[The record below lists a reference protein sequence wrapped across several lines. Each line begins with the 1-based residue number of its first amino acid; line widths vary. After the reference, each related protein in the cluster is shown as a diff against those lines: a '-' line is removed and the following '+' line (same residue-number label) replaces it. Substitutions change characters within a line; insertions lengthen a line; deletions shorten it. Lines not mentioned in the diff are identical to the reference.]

1 MSGEKTEITGV
12 SATVQGRCVV
22 IYDDMIRTGGS
33 LMQAAKAYREA
44 GARSVYAVAT
54 HGVFPGDSWARIKNS
69 GLLDGI
75 GCTDTHPNVLALPK
89 KEIRIESVA
98 KLLTHYL
105 ASA

>member
-1 MSGEKTEITGV
+1 LSGEKTEITGV